1 MVWFSGFMG
10 KCFLVFISSSFVQV
24 VIISPGIC
32 FAIALKTMC
41 GYFTFPLLFPSS
53 HFFLCFATVHIYLL
67 SQDPRVVQNVLVQ
80 LLSFSNW
87 TFLCAKA
94 VVGEWD
100 GTALLPCLEKLKA
113 LWSTAWT
120 LWEQDNT
127 EYSQGHRM
135 GESRGSDNNSETGRL
150 PAAFLQDQTKHAILC
165 IFTFLQLC
173 RILYWAMIL
182 WW

>member
-1 MVWFSGFMG
+1 MLCYCFENHVWIFYFPPAFPQLPFFS
-10 KCFLVFISSSFVQV
+10 VFCYSS
-24 VIISPGIC
+24 
-32 FAIALKTMC
+32 
-41 GYFTFPLLFPSS
+41 
-53 HFFLCFATVHIYLL
+53 YLPL

-87 TFLCAKA
+87 AFLCAKA